1 MPTIYTVGYARLREP
16 ERLAHLAAELD
27 AVVVDVRFKPYTS
40 FKGWS
45 RADLHARLG
54 SSYRWVEAFGN
65 EGYRGGPVRL
75 HDAARGLADVTP
87 LLEVGNIILLCGCA
101 DPATC
106 HRRLVADRLA
116 EVTGCPVEHLLADK
130 PPSTAGD
137 EGARQLPLW

>member
-1 MPTIYTVGYARLREP
+1 VPTIYTVGYARLREP

-87 LLEVGNIILLCGCA
+87 LLEVGNIILLCGRRPR
-101 DPATC
+101 DLPSPAGGRPAGRG
-106 HRRLVADRLA
+106 HRLPGG
-116 EVTGCPVEHLLADK
+116 TP
-130 PPSTAGD
+130 AG
-137 EGARQLPLW
+137 R